1 MYKSYFKEK
10 DNDLKSGEKEITFFY
25 LKDGQ
30 KFRFAKSD
38 LWHIKTKY
46 QKYKNGKTGKITKVT
61 HNPFVIIKE
70 SLIKEDSDKV
80 NKLYNRLQNLED
92 KMNGLDS
99 RYQNIKDKYYDTN
112 DQDQKKRYDIRMK
125 KLTVQMNEL
134 GDKIRDLEKKISTTE
149 K

>member
-70 SLIKEDSDKV
+70 S
-80 NKLYNRLQNLED
+80 
-92 KMNGLDS
+92 
-99 RYQNIKDKYYDTN
+99 KDKE
-112 DQDQKKRYDIRMK
+112 Q
-125 KLTVQMNEL
+125 
-134 GDKIRDLEKKISTTE
+134 EKNLI
-149 K
+149 